1 MGIAELTVKL
11 QTLSPEDYNMVAM
24 LVDRLA
30 DKPSNILK
38 EAREKYMKK
47 NPMSMEE
54 IDKEIED
61 YRGEKRG

>member
-11 QTLSPEDYNMVAM
+11 QTLSPEDYNMVVM